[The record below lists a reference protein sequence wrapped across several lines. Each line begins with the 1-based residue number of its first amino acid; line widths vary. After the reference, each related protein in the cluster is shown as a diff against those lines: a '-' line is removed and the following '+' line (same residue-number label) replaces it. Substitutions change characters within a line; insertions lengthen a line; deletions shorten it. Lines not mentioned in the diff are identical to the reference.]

1 MTLPRY
7 TPPMTLSATV
17 AAGLAPLAVLLAFV
31 LIVTRVI
38 EADTGLAVFAA
49 CALWVA
55 AEMHGYQRRLDGYN
69 VSYVE
74 QHLAWRG
81 SDTLAALAAHERT
94 DSATRD
100 FVLGYVIEG
109 RKLRPDRPLLGLRG

>member
-7 TPPMTLSATV
+7 SPPMTLSASL

-38 EADTGLAVFAA
+38 DVDTGLAVFAA

-55 AEMHGYQRRLDGYN
+55 AEMQGYQRTLDAYNAGY
-69 VSYVE
+69 VA

-94 DSATRD
+94 DPATRD
-100 FVLGYVIEG
+100 FVQGYVIEG
-109 RKLRPDRPLLGLRG
+109 RRLRPDRPLLNW

>member
-1 MTLPRY
+1 MTLAKY

-17 AAGLAPLAVLLAFV
+17 ASGLAPILVLLAFV

-38 EADTGLAVFAA
+38 DVDTGLAALAA

-55 AEMHGYQRRLDGYN
+55 AEMHGYQRTLDGYN
-69 VSYVE
+69 AHYVDE
-74 QHLAWRG
+74 HLAWRG
-81 SDTLAALAAHERT
+81 SDTLAALAANERT
-94 DSATRD
+94 DTATRE

-109 RKLRPDRPLLGLRG
+109 RRLRPDRPALG

>member
-7 TPPMTLSATV
+7 SPPMTLSASL

-38 EADTGLAVFAA
+38 DVDTGLAVFAA

-55 AEMHGYQRRLDGYN
+55 AEMQGYQRTLDGYN
-69 VSYVE
+69 AGYVA

-94 DSATRD
+94 DPATRD
-100 FVLGYVIEG
+100 FVQGYVIEG
-109 RKLRPDRPLLGLRG
+109 RRLRPDRPLLNW

>member
-17 AAGLAPLAVLLAFV
+17 AAGLVPLAVLLAAA

-38 EADTGLAVFAA
+38 DVDTGLAVLAA

-55 AEMHGYQRRLDGYN
+55 AEMHGYQRTLD
-69 VSYVE
+69 SYRSDYE
-74 QHLAWRG
+74 AQHLAWRT
-81 SDTLAALAAHERT
+81 SDSLAALAAHERT
-94 DSATRD
+94 DSATRA
-100 FVLGYVIEG
+100 FVQGYVIEG
-109 RKLRPDRPLLGLRG
+109 RRLRPDRPALS